1 MGESRKPPKRPDRP
15 PVRRPSG
22 DRRPGDS
29 SRRPASRPA
38 QTGAGRPVSHTGTR
52 PGQSGVSRP
61 VSHTGTRPGQSGAG
75 RSVPH
80 TGVRQTP
87 PVRRPAQQQRSRPK
101 QAPPPKPVK
110 RRPPLSAAE
119 RRRRRRR
126 RMFFFYIFLFLAVI
140 GTAVTLSLTV
150 LFRVERIEVQGESR
164 YSAEQIV
171 QASGLETGGNLFLTD
186 TGEAASAIEK
196 ALPYIGEAKV
206 SRVLPSKLSISVQE
220 ESAASA
226 ILWEGQ
232 YVVLGA
238 SGKVLELASAA
249 PENCPVIKGVVMQ
262 QAEPGSAAAF
272 ADEEASTVLQRL
284 ESALSAVGVSPVSE
298 IDLTDLYRVSVLYD
312 GRISLQLGAPTNYE
326 EKLRFFTALLEQGRI
341 SETDS
346 GTFDLS
352 LAAETNHGYFE
363 EGLPSSAP
371 ASSATASSDTVSPGP
386 AASGG
391 DSSAAEPAA
400 G

>member
-1 MGESRKPPKRPDRP
+1 MGESRKPTRRPDRP

-22 DRRPGDS
+22 DRRPGNS
-29 SRRPASRPA
+29 SRRPASRPG
-38 QTGAGRPVSHTGTR
+38 QPGAGRPIPRTG
-52 PGQSGVSRP
+52 VRP
-61 VSHTGTRPGQSGAG
+61 VQAGAG
-75 RSVPH
+75 RSLPH

-87 PVRRPAQQQRSRPK
+87 PMRRPAQQPRSRPKPK
-101 QAPPPKPVK
+101 QAPPPKPVR

-150 LFRVERIEVQGESR
+150 LFRVERIEVRGESR
-164 YSAEQIV
+164 YSAEQIM

-186 TGEAASAIEK
+186 TGAAAAAIEK

-206 SRVLPSKLSISVQE
+206 SRVLPSELSISVQE
-220 ESAASA
+220 EPAASA

>member
-1 MGESRKPPKRPDRP
+1 MGESRKPTRRPDRP

-29 SRRPASRPA
+29 SRRPASRPG
-38 QTGAGRPVSHTGTR
+38 QPGAGRPIPRTG
-52 PGQSGVSRP
+52 VRP
-61 VSHTGTRPGQSGAG
+61 VQAGAG
-75 RSVPH
+75 RSLPH

-87 PVRRPAQQQRSRPK
+87 PMRRPAQQPRSRPK
-101 QAPPPKPVK
+101 QAPPPKPVR

-150 LFRVERIEVQGESR
+150 LFRVERIEVRGESR
-164 YSAEQIV
+164 YSAEQIM

-186 TGEAASAIEK
+186 TGAAAAAIEK

-206 SRVLPSKLSISVQE
+206 SRVLPSELSISVQE
-220 ESAASA
+220 EPAASA

-232 YVVLGA
+232 YVARRFRKGA
-238 SGKVLELASAA
+238 GAGVRRTGKLPCHQGCGDAA
-249 PENCPVIKGVVMQ
+249 GGARFRRRLCGRGGKHR
-262 QAEPGSAAAF
+262 SAAAHIRPLGSRRF
-272 ADEEASTVLQRL
+272 ACFRDRSHGSLPRL
-284 ESALSAVGVSPVSE
+284 RAV
-298 IDLTDLYRVSVLYD
+298 RR
-312 GRISLQLGAPTNYE
+312 RISLQLGAPTNYE

-371 ASSATASSDTVSPGP
+371 ASFAPASSDTVSPRFGFFRR
-386 AASGG
+386 
-391 DSSAAEPAA
+391 
-400 G
+400 

>member
-1 MGESRKPPKRPDRP
+1 MEGLKEGSESEMGESRKPTRRPDRP

-29 SRRPASRPA
+29 SRRPASRPG
-38 QTGAGRPVSHTGTR
+38 QPGAGRPIPRTG
-52 PGQSGVSRP
+52 VRP
-61 VSHTGTRPGQSGAG
+61 VQAGAG
-75 RSVPH
+75 RSLPH

-87 PVRRPAQQQRSRPK
+87 PMRRPAQQPRSRPK
-101 QAPPPKPVK
+101 QAPPPKPVR

-150 LFRVERIEVQGESR
+150 LFRVERIEVRGESR
-164 YSAEQIV
+164 YSAEQIM

-186 TGEAASAIEK
+186 TGAAAAAIEK

-206 SRVLPSKLSISVQE
+206 SRVLPSELSISVQE
-220 ESAASA
+220 EPAASA